1 MKKVW
6 ISDSKGRSLFGW
18 VIKEEIFAVFFI
30 LVILS
35 LANDEKIV
43 SKVNENI
50 YIQFFI
56 FLIIIYCIYNRIPW
70 SLCFVLV
77 LLVSVLFSGLVQ
89 NVKESLQK
97 VKDKGLPP
105 KSILKV
111 KFEDESECSEVSDI
125 ETDDDTDYSEKLK
138 SMLGS

>member
-56 FLIIIYCIYNRIPW
+56 FLIIIYCIYNHIPW

-77 LLVSVLFSGLVQ
+77 LLVSALFSGLVQ

-97 VKDKGLPP
+97 VKDKGLP

-111 KFEDESECSEVSDI
+111 KFEDNVSECSISDI